1 MSAPTEQIDQLHRQ
15 KQREIAEG
23 GRAWRPKGSQ
33 ALLDLGVLLGDMM
46 DATTDGDARAKI
58 LHAIELLATHRESHT
73 DALIRNQRVRD
84 LLDRADEALAHLKG
98 ASCWCDGQEV
108 HTHGCLAAREYERR
122 RRG

>member
-1 MSAPTEQIDQLHRQ
+1 MPTTDTDQLHRQ
-15 KQREIAEG
+15 KEREIAEG

-46 DATTDGDARAKI
+46 DAESEGDAREKI
-58 LHAIELLATHRESHT
+58 LRAIELLATHRDSHT
-73 DALIRNQRVRD
+73 DALIRNQRVRG
-84 LLDRADEALAHLKG
+84 LLDDADEALAHLKG
-98 ASCWCDGQEV
+98 AACWCEGQEI